1 MNQFKYIRLI
11 AISLITI
18 VFLFLTSC
26 FFAINPVLVNGENY
40 IADLGFRPDLNGFSF
55 ENYGDEKEGIQ
66 NLTFREMEDLFGDV
80 VCSTKNKAK
89 CILTPPA
96 KRWMKEMNEDMD
108 GGHCEGM
115 AALSLLLYSDPD
127 LADEWDINT
136 ASELRLDNDKEL
148 QREIAYWF
156 ATQAVQSVVEQEIID
171 KTPVEILN
179 FLEKKLT
186 KDASTKQTYTIG
198 IFNLESGKLE
208 DGHSIT
214 PYAIVDKGNDEYGI
228 LVYDNNYP
236 KQELELIIN
245 KKKNTWMYNG
255 SPNPNEE
262 QFLYT
267 GNAKSKNLFLTP
279 TAARLE
285 PNPFDCD
292 FCPQDS
298 KKVDSNKITSTTQ
311 YNQIFTEGSADLLIE
326 NYNGGK
332 IGTYRG
338 EFFNNF
344 PGAKFIPIK
353 SDELLQNDS
362 QPIYNIPVEKPF
374 KITLDGNSL
383 TKTELTDVVMIGPG
397 YDVGIEDI
405 QLEPNDKDTINFA
418 SNGQSLTYTSSSS
431 EAPNIIFG
439 IVTPSYD
446 YEFELNSIEIDPYGT
461 ISAELDTDKGQL
473 KIHIDK
479 TEDDA
484 IFDLIINRIGDSS
497 EEEFTGEDIELAA
510 GDDLY
515 IDYGEWE
522 GNGTQLELELY
533 DDANDSTETL
543 LIEDNE

>member
-1 MNQFKYIRLI
+1 
-11 AISLITI
+11 
-18 VFLFLTSC
+18 
-26 FFAINPVLVNGENY
+26 
-40 IADLGFRPDLNGFSF
+40 
-55 ENYGDEKEGIQ
+55 
-66 NLTFREMEDLFGDV
+66 
-80 VCSTKNKAK
+80 
-89 CILTPPA
+89 
-96 KRWMKEMNEDMD
+96 
-108 GGHCEGM
+108 
-115 AALSLLLYSDPD
+115 
-127 LADEWDINT
+127 
-136 ASELRLDNDKEL
+136 
-148 QREIAYWF
+148 
-156 ATQAVQSVVEQEIID
+156 
-171 KTPVEILN
+171 
-179 FLEKKLT
+179 
-186 KDASTKQTYTIG
+186 
-198 IFNLESGKLE
+198 
-208 DGHSIT
+208 
-214 PYAIVDKGNDEYGI
+214 
-228 LVYDNNYP
+228 
-236 KQELELIIN
+236 
-245 KKKNTWMYNG
+245 
-255 SPNPNEE
+255 
-262 QFLYT
+262 
-267 GNAKSKNLFLTP
+267 NAKSKNLLLTP

-298 KKVDSNKITSTTQ
+298 KKVDSNKITSTRQ

-326 NYNGGK
+326 NNNGGK
-332 IGTYRG
+332 IGTYKG

-515 IDYGEWE
+515 IDYGDWE

-543 LIEDNE
+543 LIEDKS